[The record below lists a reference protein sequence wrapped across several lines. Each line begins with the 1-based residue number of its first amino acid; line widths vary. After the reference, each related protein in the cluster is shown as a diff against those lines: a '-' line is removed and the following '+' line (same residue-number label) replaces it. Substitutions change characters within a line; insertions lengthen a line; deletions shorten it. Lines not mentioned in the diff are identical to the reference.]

1 MVDFAVDVSKLAGFK
16 LDLQDLGATFSSNA
30 NRLLPMVALPT
41 GTTGQLAT
49 LTPSVQRLQ
58 SALSSAHQS
67 DLRALGALGANLG
80 TAENR
85 FQNSDE
91 QRAAA
96 ISQAAA
102 TAFGGRDVPAT
113 SSAQGVSRFRGLQLP
128 ILQDVQEAQYTVR
141 QVVTASIEILTP
153 YDEPLSQAI
162 GIKPVGDYLSPLV
175 ADWEALQSVGKR
187 IGQLGIN
194 DYVTSENL
202 SNGASWL
209 QNSWSGEASTAFG
222 TAATALGGSIAGRSR
237 DLDAVAKIVENGGP
251 LLERLVY
258 NQAMDLADTIT
269 KSMSFLDFTLPLG
282 VWAQLLNSPMQDSMK
297 SQVSSAVDA
306 LKKSAATRR
315 DTISNTIERIS
326 GALNYEPGRTAPSY
340 NPSEFE
346 LPDKVT
352 VDLGASRYGYGD
364 NVWWEH
370 AIGSAG

>member
-16 LDLQDLGATFSSNA
+16 LDLQDLGVAASSNA
-30 NRLLPMVALPT
+30 TRLLPMVSLPA

-58 SALSSAHQS
+58 STLSRVHQS
-67 DLRALGALGANLG
+67 DMSAVGALGTKLG

-85 FQNSDE
+85 YQTSDE
-91 QRAAA
+91 QHADA
-96 ISQAAA
+96 ISKAA
-102 TAFGGRDVPAT
+102 TTALSGQDLPAT
-113 SSAQGVSRFRGLQLP
+113 RSPQGVSRFSGLQLP
-128 ILQDVQEAQYTVR
+128 ILQDVKEAQYTVR
-141 QVVTASIEILTP
+141 QVVIASIEILTP

-162 GIKPVGDYLSPLV
+162 GIKPVADYLSPLV

-187 IGQLGIN
+187 IGLLGLN

-202 SNGASWL
+202 SSSTRWL
-209 QNSWSGEASTAFG
+209 QNSWSGDASTAFA
-222 TAATALGGSIAGRSR
+222 TATTALGGPIAGRSS
-237 DLDAVAKIVENGGP
+237 DLDAVAKIVENGGL

-269 KSMSFLDFTLPLG
+269 KSMNFLDFTLPLG
-282 VWAQLLNSPMQDSMK
+282 VWAQLIDSPMQDSMK
-297 SQVSSAVDA
+297 FQVCSAVDA
-306 LKKSAATRR
+306 LKASAATRQ
-315 DTISNTIERIS
+315 DKISNMIERIS

-370 AIGSAG
+370 TIDLAN